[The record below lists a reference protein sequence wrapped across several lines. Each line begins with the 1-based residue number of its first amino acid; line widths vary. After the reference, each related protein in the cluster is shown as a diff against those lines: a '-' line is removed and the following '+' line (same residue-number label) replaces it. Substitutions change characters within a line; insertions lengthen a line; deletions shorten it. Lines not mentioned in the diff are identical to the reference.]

1 MLISK
6 TLISNILTIETL
18 ILRSFIIK
26 AGAIGSML
34 HLDSLLNLSDL
45 K

>member
-1 MLISK
+1 MPMSK
-6 TLISNILTIETL
+6 TPMSNIPTIETL
-18 ILRSFIIK
+18 ILRSFMIK

-45 K
+45 R